1 MSVDPFI
8 EAEDAAGHSVKNA
21 CHLLEVSRAAYYQR
35 RKGVPSARELSDAE
49 LAEQIT
55 AVHAESKG
63 TYGSPRVHQELH
75 KRGVDCGKRR
85 VRRLI
90 CQVRSGGKVQEALAQ
105 DHRGRPG
112 GRGGLGPH
120 SARLRARG

>member
-21 CHLLEVSRAAYYQR
+21 CHLLEVSRAAFYGR
-35 RKGVPSARELSDAE
+35 LDPTPSAREQSDAE
-49 LAEQIT
+49 LVEKIT
-55 AVHAESKG
+55 AIHTESKG

-90 CQVRSGGKVQEALAQ
+90 CQVRSGGKV
-105 DHRGRPG
+105 
-112 GRGGLGPH
+112 
-120 SARLRARG
+120 